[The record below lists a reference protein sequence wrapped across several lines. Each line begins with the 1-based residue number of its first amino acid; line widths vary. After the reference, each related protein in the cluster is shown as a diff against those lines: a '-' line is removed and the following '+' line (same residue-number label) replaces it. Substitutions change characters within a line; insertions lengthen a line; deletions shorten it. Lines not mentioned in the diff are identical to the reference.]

1 MRYRGSPIVIRVIP
15 PGHED
20 TMITVIISSSSSS
33 ISIISIIMTVFTEDL
48 CTGVYSLGCLTA
60 PTVLQRCTHSKQQSV
75 SYSAGRCM
83 TVDEFA
89 RSPPTH
95 RHVAV
100 PCLLP
105 VYIYNYNYVYFCL
118 FTSLSLAENS
128 GRLI

>member
-20 TMITVIISSSSSS
+20 TMIKVIISSSIS
-33 ISIISIIMTVFTEDL
+33 ISSSIIMTVFNEDL

-60 PTVLQRCTHSKQQSV
+60 PTVLQRCRHSKQQSV

-95 RHVAV
+95 RHV
-100 PCLLP
+100 
-105 VYIYNYNYVYFCL
+105 
-118 FTSLSLAENS
+118 
-128 GRLI
+128 